1 MALVA
6 TELQDRAETLCEAC
20 DDSGWLPK
28 SCDGT
33 HDVICGRPRAHL
45 PHDFVVPCPCRGMNA
60 NYQARVERSRRL
72 A

>member
-1 MALVA
+1 VRRLGVA
-6 TELQDRAETLCEAC
+6 AEVLR
-20 DDSGWLPK
+20 L
-28 SCDGT
+28 T